1 MIGLDATREI
11 VLTPNLVEYMTC
23 LSEEMGNFIRNIT
36 RFYFD
41 FHWKQEGV
49 IGCVINDP
57 LAVAYCIDHSLC
69 KGFSAY
75 TTVETAGISLGQT
88 VVDAH
93 DFWKKEKNSHILTET
108 DPYRFMTFFI
118 THIFGADASD
128 VRYVL
133 RQIMVED
140 AGKRVWMPKD
150 EEDYVEMLK
159 GDVVKMRKITVM
171 QICFLGI
178 ATALNVVGAN
188 LALLLRLPIYLD
200 SLGTVLSAVM
210 LGPVYGMVPG
220 ILSGIISGCTSDVYS
235 FYYIPVQMVVGVMA
249 GVFFQKIRP
258 DSRQFWKVLLTALCF
273 LSCSHCQLSDY
284 SSCFWRHYIIR
295 FQSAGAA
302 FACRR
307 PWNDSQ
313 RLCCAGNH

>member
-1 MIGLDATREI
+1 MVYEAFESYPTLRQKQIHMIGLDVTREI

-118 THIFGADASD
+118 THVFGADASD
-128 VRYVL
+128 VRHVL

-140 AGKRVWMPKD
+140 AGKCVWMPKD

-159 GDVVKMRKITVM
+159 GDVVK
-171 QICFLGI
+171 
-178 ATALNVVGAN
+178 
-188 LALLLRLPIYLD
+188 
-200 SLGTVLSAVM
+200 
-210 LGPVYGMVPG
+210 
-220 ILSGIISGCTSDVYS
+220 
-235 FYYIPVQMVVGVMA
+235 
-249 GVFFQKIRP
+249 
-258 DSRQFWKVLLTALCF
+258 
-273 LSCSHCQLSDY
+273 
-284 SSCFWRHYIIR
+284 
-295 FQSAGAA
+295 
-302 FACRR
+302 
-307 PWNDSQ
+307 
-313 RLCCAGNH
+313 